1 MKKAQ
6 PIVLHKKRKRNLKK
20 TASRLKLSRKLTISS
35 KVKILKLGRMLPDST
50 SFPLLRKFTNRK
62 SKLNLQTKKE
72 TTHVHRARGIPEAR
86 NIPLVALTKHIAERR
101 KYTSKRNL
109 LQKLLNTSKNNFN
122 ISLSNSKWW
131 FRKNRNNLKIIESQ
145 RFILILQCNISK

>member
-20 TASRLKLSRKLTISS
+20 TASRSKLSRKLTISS
-35 KVKILKLGRMLPDST
+35 KVKILKLGRMLLDST
-50 SFPLLRKFTNRK
+50 SFPLLRKFTNPK

-109 LQKLLNTSKNNFN
+109 IISKRRRFTSKRNLQKLLNTSKNNFD
-122 ISLSNSKWW
+122 ISLSNNKS
-131 FRKNRNNLKIIESQ
+131 
-145 RFILILQCNISK
+145 